1 MNRRCMCIVVAALW
15 LLLVVPLALS
25 LLVRPPA
32 SEAQPAGAVPRIGM
46 IMFGS
51 PESAT
56 ALPARSPESA
66 TALKAFRQRLKELG
80 YIEGQSILFEM
91 RYARGREEAL
101 PELFSELVGLRV

>member
-32 SEAQPAGAVPRIGM
+32 SEAQPAGKIPRIGM

-56 ALPARSPESA
+56 APDRSGSA
-66 TALKAFRQRLKELG
+66 
-80 YIEGQSILFEM
+80 
-91 RYARGREEAL
+91 
-101 PELFSELVGLRV
+101 